1 MKKRRWVRLTALC
14 LCLLLTGCGR
24 YADRV
29 RPAAAPAAVSAATG
43 VHKNAKARE
52 EMTRV
57 SRAEMTV
64 LYFDEESRSIAVYDA
79 NAGKLWRALPE
90 KTDAGAA
97 MLTLQILADG
107 QLLTL
112 NTQDDCDP
120 AHTEVTTNDDG
131 VLLRYRFQKPLESGE
146 TLTFT
151 LPLEVTV
158 TDGCMRVR
166 VDCASLAE
174 EKLPRGVKLLSL
186 SVLPFFGA
194 QTQAGDDDF
203 LLLPDGCGSVI
214 YTKGTP
220 ETFDPVAIPAYAPD
234 ENGACARVAAFGQRV
249 ENGGFVALAE
259 EGDALLTVHAEKR
272 TKAGG
277 VDRVYPAFT
286 LTETKEDARGTLY
299 CARQTTDAVLTLSYR
314 FLAGETA
321 TPMGMAAACRELLL
335 RGGTLD
341 LLTPMRNDQTM
352 PFHLS
357 LIGAATV
364 QTAGKTT
371 RTLQT
376 LTDFSAAQELLEYLR
391 SKGIGNI
398 RLRYRGLLLGALAQ
412 RSFRL
417 SSTVSGVASLQ
428 SFTSAVQPLGVTVYP
443 EARLLT
449 GADGTLPKTARDR
462 FGKKQTAAETILQTP
477 ALSSAAMLSR
487 CAADRLD
494 GRTHDL
500 LVALRR
506 LGADRVC
513 IPDAATVLSV
523 DCASKQ
529 APDAQKTRDLVAS
542 QLSSLAAERPLM
554 LDGANLYALKYAESV
569 LNVPM
574 AATYTNALTTS
585 VPFLQAILHGYT
597 FYSGEAMNLADDP
610 QEALLLAAQCG
621 AAPYYEWYAADY
633 GTPEQPDALSY
644 IQSIAQAQQS
654 WQTLQTL
661 FDGLCDKP
669 ITAFETI
676 RDGVTCTTFGAEH
689 VYVNFTDAPVTADGV
704 TVPARGVLRVAA

>member
-1 MKKRRWVRLTALC
+1 MKTRKWIGLAVLC

-24 YADRV
+24 CADRV
-29 RPAAAPAAVSAATG
+29 RRAEPAALSAATG

-64 LYFDEESRSIAVYDA
+64 LYYDEDSRSIAVYDA
-79 NAGKLWRALPE
+79 NAARLWRALPE
-90 KTDAGAA
+90 EANNGAA
-97 MLTLQILADG
+97 MLTIRVLADG
-107 QLLTL
+107 QILTL
-112 NTQDDCDP
+112 NTQDDCDA
-120 AHTEVTTNDDG
+120 AHTDVTTREDG
-131 VLLRYRFQKPLESGE
+131 VLLRYRFQRTLENGE
-146 TLTFT
+146 ELAFT

-166 VDCASLAE
+166 VDCAALDA
-174 EKLPRGVKLLSL
+174 EKLPRGAKLLSL

-194 QTQAGDDDF
+194 QTQAGENDF

-214 YTKGTP
+214 RTKP
-220 ETFDPVAIPAYAPD
+220 EPKQFDPIAIPVYAPD
-234 ENGACARVAAFGQRV
+234 ENGAYARVAAFGQRV
-249 ENGGFVALAE
+249 ENGAYVALAE
-259 EGDALLTVHAEKR
+259 AGDALLTVHAEKR

-277 VDRVYPAFT
+277 VNRVYPSFT
-286 LTETKEDARGTLY
+286 LTETKENARGTLY
-299 CARQTTDAVLTLSYR
+299 CAKQMTSSALTLSYR
-314 FLAGETA
+314 FLADSTA
-321 TPMGMAAACRELLL
+321 TAMGMAAACRELLL

-341 LLTPMRNDQTM
+341 LLTPTRGDSAL

-357 LIGAATV
+357 LIGAAAA
-364 QTAGKTT
+364 QTADETKPTVH
-371 RTLQT
+371 T
-376 LTDFSAAQELLEYLR
+376 LTDFSEARELLEYLR

-398 RLRYRGLLLGALAQ
+398 RLRYRGLLVGALAQ

-417 SSTVSGVASLQ
+417 SSTVSGGETLQ
-428 SFTSAVQPLGVTVYP
+428 SFTAAVQPLGVTVYP

-462 FGKKQTAAETILQTP
+462 FGKKQTSAETLLQTP
-477 ALSSAAMLSR
+477 SLSSAALLSR
-487 CAADRLD
+487 CAADKLD
-494 GRTHDL
+494 SRTDDL
-500 LVALRR
+500 LLALRR

-513 IPDAATVLSV
+513 VPDAATPLSV
-523 DCASKQ
+523 DCASKT
-529 APDAQKTRDLVAS
+529 APDAQTTRDLIAA

-554 LDGANLYALKYAESV
+554 LDGANLYALKYADSV
-569 LNVPM
+569 LDVPT
-574 AATYTNALTTS
+574 AATYTNALTES
-585 VPFLQAILHGYT
+585 VPFLQAILHGYA
-597 FYSGEAMNLADDP
+597 FYSGTAMNLADDP

-633 GTPEQPDALSY
+633 GTAERPDTLSY

-669 ITAFETI
+669 ITAFETV
-676 RDGVTCTTFGAEH
+676 RDGVTCTTFGTER
-689 VYVNFTDAPVTADGV
+689 VWVNFTDAPVTAGGV
-704 TVPARGVLRVAA
+704 TIPARGVLRVAA